1 MSSNGRKAR
10 FERVNRG
17 SSPRIGTIVFLLAF
31 QAQAQCAPDTIERRV
46 VLEHEGTPGIW
57 FPLAVAKCIA
67 SDLSDL
73 RFQRSHSALVI
84 EKSKLQDEALKLQA
98 EELRLETEKSAV
110 LEKTSAAMAKKIE
123 QLTPSWYEH
132 PVLLLGIG
140 AVAGALAV
148 TTIFVVTR

>member
-1 MSSNGRKAR
+1 MMKAVL
-10 FERVNRG
+10 FA
-17 SSPRIGTIVFLLAF
+17 LLVSFGAR
-31 QAQAQCAPDTIERRV
+31 AQCAPDTIERRV

-67 SDLSDL
+67 ADLSDL

-132 PVLLLGIG
+132 PVLLLGLG